1 MFSIYWTM
9 TQWYWEKQSRNYLG
23 KLEFLI
29 SVAHHNEK
37 DISRIFSSLFL
48 EENSAHHTKAT
59 CQRKR
64 LVELTVSEGASV
76 MAGAIAGSSRH
87 GCRGWCLRTLIPNY
101 KHKVEKERT
110 VRWVR
115 QCPPTI
121 THFLQQPFY
130 QGWPSIQTPKHRE
143 DTSHSNHP
151 YKLFIPAFPVALTP
165 FPNISPSNFKSFIIF
180 QPLRLTNAFYMYFS
194 VRVSIGTI
202 STVIPLSKENIYF
215 LTAISC
221 Q

>member
-1 MFSIYWTM
+1 MP
-9 TQWYWEKQSRNYLG
+9 QWYWEKQSRNYLG
-23 KLEFLI
+23 RLEFLI
-29 SVAHHNEK
+29 SVAHQNEK
-37 DISRIFSSLFL
+37 NISRIFSSLFL

-64 LVELTVSEGASV
+64 LVELTVSEGASI

-101 KHKVEKERT
+101 KHKVEKKRT

-121 THFLQQPFY
+121 TV
-130 QGWPSIQTPKHRE
+130 PSATILPRVTKYSRMG
-143 DTSHSNHP
+143 DTSHTNHP
-151 YKLFIPAFPVALTP
+151 YKLLIPSFPVALVP
-165 FPNISPSNFKSFIIF
+165 SPYISPSSFKSFIIF
-180 QPLRLTNAFYMYFS
+180 QPLRLTNASHMYFS

-202 STVIPLSKENIYF
+202 STVIPLRKENVYF
-215 LTAISC
+215 LTANSC

>member
-1 MFSIYWTM
+1 MP
-9 TQWYWEKQSRNYLG
+9 QWYWEKQSRNYLG

-29 SVAHHNEK
+29 SVAHQNEK
-37 DISRIFSSLFL
+37 DVSRIFSSLFL

-64 LVELTVSEGASV
+64 LVELTVSEGASI

-101 KHKVEKERT
+101 KHTVEKERI

-121 THFLQQPFY
+121 THFLQQSFY
-130 QGWPSIQTPKHRE
+130 QGWPSIHVWGTLLIQTTP
-143 DTSHSNHP
+143 TNFS
-151 YKLFIPAFPVALTP
+151 FP
-165 FPNISPSNFKSFIIF
+165 PS
-180 QPLRLTNAFYMYFS
+180 QLPW
-194 VRVSIGTI
+194 
-202 STVIPLSKENIYF
+202 PLSNLSLFFNHYDWLMLSTCTSLWEYPLEQF
-215 LTAISC
+215 
-221 Q
+221 QQ